1 MTNFDP
7 VTLVYC
13 WQREL
18 QTEFCQNIEAAIT
31 RASELIDNPEVADMF
46 ITEERAEPPR
56 AVILNPALLRAE
68 CASRRNAE

>member
-13 WQREL
+13 WQRAL

-31 RASELIDNPEVADMF
+31 RASVLMDNPKIAGMF
-46 ITEERAEPPR
+46 VSEERAEPPR
-56 AVILNPALLRAE
+56 AVILNPAQLRAE
-68 CASRRNAE
+68 CASRRNAV